1 MATLTV
7 EPERLR
13 IGSTP
18 FPTETLIDDPER
30 FKIGNTVGNSSH
42 EAAEP
47 SVFRNFPVLLVC
59 EGKLVGNAEEV
70 QLVAHGGKRL
80 VGGASLL

>member
-1 MATLTV
+1 LTV

-18 FPTETLIDDPER
+18 FPTETLTDAPER
-30 FKIGNTVGNSSH
+30 LRIGNTVGKNSH

-47 SVFRNFPVLLVC
+47 SVFRNFPALLVC

-70 QLVAHGGKRL
+70 QLVPLPMIA
-80 VGGASLL
+80 

>member
-18 FPTETLIDDPER
+18 FPTETLTDDPER
-30 FKIGNTVGNSSH
+30 FKIGRTVGKSCQ
-42 EAAEP
+42 EASEP
-47 SVFRNFPVLLVC
+47 SVFRNLPELPV
-59 EGKLVGNAEEV
+59 
-70 QLVAHGGKRL
+70 
-80 VGGASLL
+80 